1 MLLRSRLRSRTKAV
15 GSVESEAMLTET
27 VAALKTQAVLNK
39 VVATLEA
46 EGTLT
51 ENVAVLEHVE
61 TLNTMRPDG
70 QLRAEESNDAP
81 TALVSDGADLERLED
96 KDHVPTIEG
105 GDALEHGGGR
115 DKVANPAQPALPAY
129 RSPPS
134 LPCAPPRLSSPHG
147 HNTTPVLATGS
158 DGRRARV
165 RRVRPGAI
173 TQLSPLPRP
182 S

>member
-1 MLLRSRLRSRTKAV
+1 
-15 GSVESEAMLTET
+15 MLTET

-96 KDHVPTIEG
+96 KDQVPATK
-105 GDALEHGGGR
+105 GDTLDYGGGR
-115 DKVANPAQPALPAY
+115 GKVAKPA
-129 RSPPS
+129 
-134 LPCAPPRLSSPHG
+134 
-147 HNTTPVLATGS
+147 
-158 DGRRARV
+158 
-165 RRVRPGAI
+165 
-173 TQLSPLPRP
+173 
-182 S
+182 

>member
-1 MLLRSRLRSRTKAV
+1 
-15 GSVESEAMLTET
+15 MLTET

-158 DGRRARV
+158 DGRRSQSRLI
-165 RRVRPGAI
+165 PQGAI
-173 TQLSPLPRP
+173 TCLTPLLP
-182 S
+182 